1 MDGWERSQLST
12 FQLLTCLLPY
22 SFIAIDIDGTLLTSQ
37 RVISAR
43 TLTAIDAA
51 IAAGKHVA
59 LCTGR
64 SLHSGRPIA
73 EQVHPAAM
81 LVFHSGAL
89 ILEALDGPI
98 LQAINMPCALAS
110 DLVNY
115 LKQAG
120 YDPLVYDPVPESHH
134 VWYESARSVNAWR
147 ARYIEANGE
156 KARLILNLEDRLDR
170 DPAQIAVSGS
180 LSAMHDLRTQL
191 RSRWHT
197 IGLILSR
204 STLVP
209 DYFFLEIV
217 PERVSKADALAVL
230 GAMHGVPSAEM
241 ISIGDNF
248 NDLDMIHYA
257 GLGVA
262 MDNAP
267 EEVKTTADLIAPSN
281 DEDGVAYIIENF
293 LLTSGTL

>member
-1 MDGWERSQLST
+1 
-12 FQLLTCLLPY
+12 
-22 SFIAIDIDGTLLTSQ
+22 
-37 RVISAR
+37 
-43 TLTAIDAA
+43 
-51 IAAGKHVA
+51 
-59 LCTGR
+59 
-64 SLHSGRPIA
+64 
-73 EQVHPAAM
+73 
-81 LVFHSGAL
+81 L

-120 YDPLVYDPVPESHH
+120 YDPLVHDPVPESHH